1 MKEIKWRNLPL
12 KNLIIQVLLKNKA
25 MITDTDLYSNLT
37 KEFKYLSHAD
47 FSKTIMALEVEGIVN
62 VTKITKTKNK
72 IELIDPHLLEKLKQ

>member
-1 MKEIKWRNLPL
+1 MKEIKWRNIPL
-12 KNLIIQVLLKNKA
+12 KNLIIQVLLKNKG

-37 KEFKYLSHAD
+37 KEFKNLSHSD

-72 IELIDPHLLEKLKQ
+72 IELIDSNLLTILNK

>member
-1 MKEIKWRNLPL
+1 LKEIKWRNIPL
-12 KNLIIQVLLKNKA
+12 KNLIIQVLLKNKG

-37 KEFKYLSHAD
+37 KEFKNLSHSD

-72 IELIDPHLLEKLKQ
+72 IELIDSNLLTILNK